1 MLALERLT
9 VEKSSLQ
16 NEVKQLRDQIAAER
30 QEHSRLTEN
39 YRATHEDDIQKL
51 LNERKLAASLAEEN
65 TALKAD
71 VSRYR
76 GELLRRREAKNG
88 PGFAGNG
95 GQILD
100 EDIVGEIEREL
111 AVLRCHVVRLRGKR
125 LQAVVNRKGGDSLT
139 ERKQAVPLQLRKINS
154 EMEDLVQA
162 VSRGT
167 FGRGRKVGGIS
178 RTQAALIV
186 VEDLAHLRP
195 PLTEYS
201 LLKNLH
207 ERFDRNQTYTR
218 LGPHLVS
225 INPYTEDG
233 ADCSTLR
240 SHSSYSPELESLA
253 REVLDR
259 LLDTGQSQS
268 IVLTGESGSG
278 KTHAAQL
285 LVRSIFQLCGGSK
298 NADTFKVLAASL
310 SMLLSLSCAWTEA
323 NSNASRVGHYI
334 ELTIEGKSVQP
345 ACYWYYVD
353 QGRVAQK
360 NSKERN
366 FHIFYQM
373 LAGLTQEE
381 RAQYQMSGYSKDNL
395 NYLKVERS
403 ELDADQS
410 DKQNQF
416 SHFKVPFYSMIEMVQ
431 MLFIGILELHVCT
444 SNPLC

>member
-167 FGRGRKVGGIS
+167 FGRGTQVKTLVAASHMVRLFTCLVAGRKVGGIS

-207 ERFDRNQTYTR
+207 ERFDRNQTYVR
-218 LGPHLVS
+218 
-225 INPYTEDG
+225 
-233 ADCSTLR
+233 
-240 SHSSYSPELESLA
+240 
-253 REVLDR
+253 
-259 LLDTGQSQS
+259 
-268 IVLTGESGSG
+268 G
-278 KTHAAQL
+278 KQFSAMHH
-285 LVRSIFQLCGGSK
+285 
-298 NADTFKVLAASL
+298 ADT
-310 SMLLSLSCAWTEA
+310 
-323 NSNASRVGHYI
+323 
-334 ELTIEGKSVQP
+334 
-345 ACYWYYVD
+345 
-353 QGRVAQK
+353 
-360 NSKERN
+360 
-366 FHIFYQM
+366 
-373 LAGLTQEE
+373 
-381 RAQYQMSGYSKDNL
+381 
-395 NYLKVERS
+395 
-403 ELDADQS
+403 
-410 DKQNQF
+410 
-416 SHFKVPFYSMIEMVQ
+416 
-431 MLFIGILELHVCT
+431 
-444 SNPLC
+444 

>member
-125 LQAVVNRKGGDSLT
+125 LQAVVNRKGKEDRCLPATYGLALLAVNGLGLGIYRNSSVLLGGDSLT

-381 RAQYQMSGYSKDNL
+381 RG
-395 NYLKVERS
+395 ET
-403 ELDADQS
+403 ELPG
-410 DKQNQF
+410 
-416 SHFKVPFYSMIEMVQ
+416 FKK
-431 MLFIGILELHVCT
+431 H
-444 SNPLC
+444 